1 MQFCPQCDN
10 VMDIG
15 KSIPKVNLLQ
25 NTPNAVTTTSQSQ
38 VQEDIVDKLINAYKN
53 KDNLNFEKE
62 MEPIMKYNDVDCKIM
77 WDILNALNK
86 K

>member
-38 VQEDIVDKLINAYKN
+38 VQEDIVDKLI
-53 KDNLNFEKE
+53 EI
-62 MEPIMKYNDVDCKIM
+62 PIESSISENVFINELLY
-77 WDILNALNK
+77 A
-86 K
+86 